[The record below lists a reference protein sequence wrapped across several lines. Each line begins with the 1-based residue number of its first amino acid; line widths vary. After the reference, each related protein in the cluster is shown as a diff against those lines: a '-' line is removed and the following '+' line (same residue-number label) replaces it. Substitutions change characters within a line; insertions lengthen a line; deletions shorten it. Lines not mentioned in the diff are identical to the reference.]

1 MRRIKTFI
9 QTVAVIGATPA
20 LLAVTASV
28 GTVRPAMAQLEGS
41 GSLTVNVT
49 GLKNAVG
56 QVCFSLFEGSQGFPN
71 DPEAVVAQQCVP
83 AAVSGSEA
91 DGEEAAAETIAVTFD
106 SLEMGTYAVSVLH
119 DEDEDQAVG
128 RGTFGIPTEGFGFSQ
143 NPVVQTSAP
152 EFTEAALFVIGDITT
167 DIEMV
172 YF

>member
-1 MRRIKTFI
+1 MKRIKTFV
-9 QTVAVIGATPA
+9 QTLTVVGATPA
-20 LLAVTASV
+20 LLAVTALV
-28 GTVRPAMAQLEGS
+28 GTMRPAMAQLEDG
-41 GSLTVNVT
+41 GSLTVNVA

-71 DPEAVVAQQCVP
+71 DPEAVIAQQCVP
-83 AAVSGSEA
+83 AVVGGNEA
-91 DGEEAAAETIAVTFD
+91 DGEGAAAETIAVTFD

-167 DIEMV
+167 DVEMI